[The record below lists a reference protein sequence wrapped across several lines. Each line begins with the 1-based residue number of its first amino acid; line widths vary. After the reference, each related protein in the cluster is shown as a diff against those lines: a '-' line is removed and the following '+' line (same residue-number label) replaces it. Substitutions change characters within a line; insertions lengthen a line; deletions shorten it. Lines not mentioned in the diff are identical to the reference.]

1 MVHLS
6 RVQTGLN
13 DPAAEKH
20 SADPAKDLHHKA
32 SQLHLADYNDEF
44 TTSVYGSRFAR
55 EDLPKNRM
63 PEGAMPKEVAYQMIK
78 DQLSLDGNPKLK
90 YVGDSPRFG
99 SSALTQTLPAWHL
112 SSRLIW

>member
-6 RVQTGLN
+6 RVQTGL
-13 DPAAEKH
+13 DATATPPKASESATPAA
-20 SADPAKDLHHKA
+20 DLHHKA
-32 SQLHLADYNDEF
+32 SQLHLADYSDEF
-44 TTSVYGSRFAR
+44 TTSIYGSRFAR

-90 YVGDSPRFG
+90 C
-99 SSALTQTLPAWHL
+99 ALTSDDIPFLNLTQQC
-112 SSRLIW
+112 

>member
-13 DPAAEKH
+13 DPTAEQHAADH
-20 SADPAKDLHHKA
+20 AKDLHHKA

-44 TTSVYGSRFAR
+44 TTSIYGSRFAR

-90 YVGDSPRFG
+90 CVHSLAQSR
-99 SSALTQTLPAWHL
+99 SSKKRRRL
-112 SSRLIW
+112 SLC